1 MGVTRSQQNNITSP
15 NGNSL
20 AVFIE
25 GETGI
30 MLIKDVNGNIEPITN
45 YLPTIP
51 YVTGVYGSFYDTTTQ
66 TALGNDT
73 PTPMKYNSTDIENG
87 VSIVDDS
94 KITVSQSGVYNLQFS
109 AQVDRVAGNGVVV
122 IDIWL
127 RKNGL
132 DVANSDTKVTLSGNA
147 NQAKIVAS
155 WNFFVELNAGQNVE
169 LMWNTPTTNIK
180 LVALPEDLIIPHPE
194 VPSVIL
200 TMNKIS

>member
-1 MGVTRSQQNNITSP
+1 MTVTKSQINNITSP

-25 GETGI
+25 STTGI
-30 MLIKDVNGNIEPITN
+30 MYLKDVNGNIEPITN
-45 YLPTIP
+45 YIP
-51 YVTGVYGSFYDTTTQ
+51 KIYGSFFDTTTQ
-66 TALGNDT
+66 TALGNNQ
-73 PTPMKYNSTDIENG
+73 PTAMKYNSIDIENG
-87 VSIVDDS
+87 VSIVNDS
-94 KITVSQSGVYNLQFS
+94 QITVSQNGVYNIQFS
-109 AQVDRVAGNGVVV
+109 AQVDRVLGSGLVE

-155 WNFFVELNAGQNVE
+155 WNFFINLSEGQNVE

-180 LVALPEDLIIPHPE
+180 LVALPEDLVIPHPE

-200 TMNKIS
+200 TVNKIS